1 MLRTKVGFTG
11 GKKKGPSYHSL
22 GDHTESIEIQYDPKT
37 TSYSQ
42 MLKLFW
48 RNHDPTRCA
57 SRQYMS
63 AIFYHNS
70 EQKKLAEDS
79 KEEEQKKLSRKIV
92 TKIAPAETFYDAEN
106 YHQKYLLRQQR
117 DILTAMNLTDK
128 ELIASHAA
136 TRLNGY
142 CGGYGT
148 LESLEKELPKFKLSA
163 LVEERLRGVV
173 GRGALH

>member
-1 MLRTKVGFTG
+1 MTFRTRQLPLPLADFGF
-11 GKKKGPSYHSL
+11 PRHSL
-22 GDHTESIEIQYDPKT
+22 AVPRVCYAPKLGSLEGRRKDQVTTACKFGYALRLMYLCSFGKHFSFSGDHTESIEIQYDPKT

-92 TKIAPAETFYDAEN
+92 TKIAPAETFYDAE
-106 YHQKYLLRQQR
+106 K
-117 DILTAMNLTDK
+117 
-128 ELIASHAA
+128 
-136 TRLNGY
+136 
-142 CGGYGT
+142 
-148 LESLEKELPKFKLSA
+148 
-163 LVEERLRGVV
+163 
-173 GRGALH
+173 